1 VKAILPYLI
10 LLLCPL
16 MHVGMMLFMG
26 RSCHSEHADKKKK
39 VDPASESGA
48 AGDPQ

>member
-1 VKAILPYLI
+1 MKEILPFLL

-26 RSCHSEHADKKKK
+26 RSCHGEHAENKKKA
-39 VDPASESGA
+39 DPTPQSGA